1 MAGGRCLSARGL
13 LHTSQLSV
21 EAGQGVM
28 QSRAPPRP
36 RCFRRYPHLV
46 CAGAWASA
54 DAYRELGALE
64 LPIVVLA
71 WRERAVL
78 VTEMLFAVGGR
89 CWFGF

>member
-1 MAGGRCLSARGL
+1 M
-13 LHTSQLSV
+13 
-21 EAGQGVM
+21 
-28 QSRAPPRP
+28 
-36 RCFRRYPHLV
+36 